1 MDGASITSDP
11 KESPVSID
19 TETHTHIF
27 LMNIQEGIT
36 WYSNGQ
42 DKRKMS

>member
-19 TETHTHIF
+19 TETHTHISH
-27 LMNIQEGIT
+27 E
-36 WYSNGQ
+36 YSRRYNWVFQ
-42 DKRKMS
+42 WPR